1 MIQCSLERLY
11 VSVCILS
18 LCGKYL
24 EAPRKAHI
32 GSIEDTIEVLR
43 SAP

>member
-11 VSVCILS
+11 VRVCILL

-24 EAPRKAHI
+24 EALRKVHI
-32 GSIEDTIEVLR
+32 GLIEDIIEVLQ